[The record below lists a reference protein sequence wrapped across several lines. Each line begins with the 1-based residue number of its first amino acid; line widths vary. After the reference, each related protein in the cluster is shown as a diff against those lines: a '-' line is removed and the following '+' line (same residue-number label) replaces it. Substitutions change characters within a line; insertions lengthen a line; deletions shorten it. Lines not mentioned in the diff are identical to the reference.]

1 MAFQRGEDT
10 DAGYMGALI
19 TYDHYQ
25 DLRLIRMA
33 IGGKVP
39 GE

>member
-1 MAFQRGEDT
+1 MAFQRGDET
-10 DAGYMGALI
+10 DDGFIGALI
-19 TYDHYQ
+19 TFDHYQ